1 MAIPRQTPFTVPPT
15 PEKTFDSVWIKNIN
29 IHCPQ
34 INQAGNTDGHI
45 TLELA
50 PYDSSEGSE
59 SIYISSDTEGIET
72 LTVPNPPYAN
82 KSFWDAVN
90 EVPEVGAAMG
100 AIVAAVAPLR
110 AWIEEQQQ
118 EFLDQQEESSE

>member
-1 MAIPRQTPFTVPPT
+1 MAIPRETPFTVSPT
-15 PEKTFDSVWIKNIN
+15 PEKTFNSVWVKNIH

-34 INQAGNTDGHI
+34 INDVGNTDGHI
-45 TLELA
+45 MLELV
-50 PYDSSEGSE
+50 PYDNTEGSE
-59 SIYISSDTEGIET
+59 SIYAGSDTGAVET
-72 LTVPNPPYAN
+72 LVVPVPPEAP

-90 EVPEVGAAMG
+90 EVPEVGAAMS

-118 EFLDQQEESSE
+118 EFLDQQEESPE